1 MSLEAQMNHLTAEI
15 VELRSVVNALTVAI
29 TGLTQQAA
37 EEVEAKRQAPFI
49 EVIKPSDP
57 RYALGIKSFHQDS
70 IFEPRLEVFADLQSS
85 NNTPQNQGAIAQ
97 IIPDPEPQPTK
108 TNNKTAKLTPN
119 SGKRRKGRPKGI
131 RERHPRAICRST
143 CCGTESRRM
152 SPIDGKCA
160 ACR

>member
-29 TGLTQQAA
+29 EGLTRQAA
-37 EEVEAKRQAPFI
+37 EEVEAKRAPFI

-57 RYALGIKSFHQDS
+57 RYALGIKAFHQDS

-85 NNTPQNQGAIAQ
+85 SNPPQNQGAIAQ
-97 IIPDPEPQPTK
+97 IIPDLEPQPTK
-108 TNNKTAKLTPN
+108 TNNKTPKLTPK

-131 RERHPRAICRST
+131 KEQHPRAVCRSS
-143 CCGTESRRM
+143 CCGASGRQM
-152 SPIDGKCA
+152 SHLDGKCFS
-160 ACR
+160 CR